1 MTILAV
7 RSFAEETLDALRA
20 VAPTAS
26 HPGAGDPAQLDP
38 GLLRSVRV
46 VVTGATVG
54 LSNAM
59 MAACPNLR
67 LVHFIGAGYEG
78 IDVAEAA
85 RRGVEISNGRGAN
98 ADSVADH
105 ALALLLALLRQL
117 PMLDREVKGGT
128 WNQNR
133 TVPQL
138 AGTRVGVIGLGEIG
152 QRIGR
157 RLAGFDVEVAYTARS
172 RKPDLPWTY
181 HAEPLAL
188 ARAVDHLIVA
198 CPATPD
204 THHLVDAPLL
214 EALGPQGIVV
224 NIGRGAVIDTDALV
238 AALRSGKIAGAGLDV
253 VEGEPGA
260 PEALRK
266 LDSVILTPHIAALS
280 MQAEVAMRD
289 LMVANVRAAL
299 EGREPLTPVR

>member
-26 HPGAGDPAQLDP
+26 HPGARDPAQLDP

-54 LSNAM
+54 LSTAM

-85 RRGVEISNGRGAN
+85 LRGVGISNGRGAN

-105 ALALLLALLRQL
+105 ALALLLTLLRQL

-138 AGTRVGVIGLGEIG
+138 AGTPVGVIGLGEIG

-172 RKPDLPWTY
+172 RKPDLPWIY
-181 HAEPLAL
+181 HAEALAL

-260 PEALRK
+260 PEALRA

-280 MQAEVAMRD
+280 VQAEVAMRD